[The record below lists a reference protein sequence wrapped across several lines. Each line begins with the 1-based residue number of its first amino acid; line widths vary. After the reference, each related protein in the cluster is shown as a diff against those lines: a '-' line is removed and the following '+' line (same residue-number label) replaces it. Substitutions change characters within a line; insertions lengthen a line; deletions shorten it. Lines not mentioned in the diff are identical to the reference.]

1 MVFGVVAICFGL
13 LTLLTVENTFEHGIV
28 YFFLGVLGG
37 SILPSEDVSYLKVCE
52 GNGKIIFEQI
62 DIDNEVVDENSIK
75 A

>member
-1 MVFGVVAICFGL
+1 
-13 LTLLTVENTFEHGIV
+13 
-28 YFFLGVLGG
+28 LGG
-37 SILPSEDVSYLKVCE
+37 SILPSEDVSYLKVYE